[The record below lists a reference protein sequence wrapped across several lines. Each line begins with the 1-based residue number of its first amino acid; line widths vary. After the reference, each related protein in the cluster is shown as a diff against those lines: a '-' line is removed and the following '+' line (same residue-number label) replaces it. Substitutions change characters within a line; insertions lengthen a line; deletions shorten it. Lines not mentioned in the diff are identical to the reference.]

1 MITGDNPLTA
11 CHVARELHF
20 IQKEHTLILQQS
32 PSQGKT
38 SNHFTCITEV
48 SQWRTM
54 SVKTVYNFT
63 KGHKDSCHNPFAVGV
78 LIKDIDKVQ
87 NHVPDAI
94 VFSR

>member
-1 MITGDNPLTA
+1 
-11 CHVARELHF
+11 
-20 IQKEHTLILQQS
+20 
-32 PSQGKT
+32 
-38 SNHFTCITEV
+38 
-48 SQWRTM
+48 M

-87 NHVPDAI
+87 NHVPDVI